1 MYIGRV
7 TGTVVATIK
16 HEAFDGR
23 KLLIVDQLGLDGQPT
38 GSYDICVDVVQAG
51 VGDRVLVLDEGN
63 GARQIL
69 GRKTAPVRAV
79 VVGIVDE
86 ATVEINAPQE
96 AGQAPPKKTRRRK
109 KSS

>member
-23 KLLIVDQLGLDGQPT
+23 KLLIVDKLTTDGKLS
-38 GSYDICVDVVQAG
+38 GHYDICVDVAQAG
-51 VGDRVLVLDEGN
+51 VGDRVLVIDEGN

-69 GRKTAPVRAV
+69 KREVAPVRAV
-79 VVGIVDE
+79 IVGIVDD
-86 ATVEINAPQE
+86 VEINL
-96 AGQAPPKKTRRRK
+96 
-109 KSS
+109 